1 MHMSKLYLK
10 TFEFPPLSKEEGFLN
25 EIEHTCYNTY
35 YPFRVLSDKELDTID
50 FQPVT
55 IFYGGN
61 GSGKTTMLN
70 IIAES
75 IGAKRDTLYNRS
87 SFFKDYLEMCD
98 YKLWFIKPEHIRCIT
113 SDDVFDFML
122 NLRNLNEGLDANR
135 EVLFQEY
142 LNRKY
147 SQFRLRKLDDYDEMK
162 KTVEARRLSQSQ
174 FVKKNMMNNVPEH
187 SNGESAFIYF
197 TEKIQDNGLYF
208 LDEPENSL
216 SPERQLELVEFLE
229 NSVRFFGCQIVMATH
244 SPFLLS
250 MKEALIYDL
259 DESPVITKRWSELP
273 NVRAYYDFFMKHN
286 NDFA

>member
-1 MHMSKLYLK
+1 MLYLQ
-10 TFEFPPLSKEEGFLN
+10 EFRFPSVRAEEEFVN
-25 EIEHTCYNTY
+25 DIKRTCYNTY
-35 YPFRVLSDKELDTID
+35 YPFLVLSDKKPGTID

-70 IIAES
+70 IIAETV
-75 IGAKRDTLYNRS
+75 GAERDTLYNRS
-87 SFFKDYLEMCD
+87 SFFKDYLELCD
-98 YKLWFIKPEHIRCIT
+98 HKAGFMKPEHIRCIT

-122 NLRNLNEGLDANR
+122 TVRALNEGLDTKRQA
-135 EVLFQEY
+135 LFQKH
-142 LNRKY
+142 LDARY
-147 SQFRLRKLDDYDEMK
+147 SRFRMRTLDDYDEMK
-162 KTVEARRLSQSQ
+162 KMNEARRLTQSQ
-174 FVKKNMMNNVPEH
+174 YIRENMMNNVPEH

-216 SPERQLELVEFLE
+216 SPERQLELMEFLE

-250 MKEALIYDL
+250 IKEAKIYDL
-259 DESPVITKRWSELP
+259 DEAPVVTKRWTELP
-273 NVRAYYDFFMKHN
+273 NVRAYYEFFMKHN
-286 NDFA
+286 NEFN

>member
-1 MHMSKLYLK
+1 MLYLQ
-10 TFEFPPLSKEEGFLN
+10 EFRFPSVRAEEEFVN
-25 EIEHTCYNTY
+25 DIKRTCYNTY
-35 YPFRVLSDKELDTID
+35 YPFLVLSDKKPGTID

-70 IIAES
+70 IIAETV
-75 IGAKRDTLYNRS
+75 GAERDTLYNRS
-87 SFFKDYLEMCD
+87 SFFKDYLELCD
-98 YKLWFIKPEHIRCIT
+98 HKAGFMKPEHIRCIT

-122 NLRNLNEGLDANR
+122 TVRALNEGLDTNR
-135 EVLFQEY
+135 QALFQKH
-142 LNRKY
+142 LDARY
-147 SQFRLRKLDDYDEMK
+147 SRFRMRTLDDYDEMK
-162 KTVEARRLSQSQ
+162 KMNEARRLTQSQ
-174 FVKKNMMNNVPEH
+174 YIRENMMNNVPEH

-216 SPERQLELVEFLE
+216 SPERQLELMEFLE

-250 MKEALIYDL
+250 IKEAKIYDL
-259 DESPVITKRWSELP
+259 DEAPVVTKRWTELP
-273 NVRAYYDFFMKHN
+273 NVRAYYEFFMKHN
-286 NDFA
+286 NEFN

>member
-1 MHMSKLYLK
+1 MLLYLREF
-10 TFEFPPLSKEEGFLN
+10 TFPSIEDEELFLN
-25 EIEHTCYNTY
+25 DEVKQTWYNTY
-35 YPFRVLSDKELDTID
+35 YPFRVLGDKELETIE
-50 FQPVT
+50 FKPIT

-70 IIAES
+70 IIAEK
-75 IGAKRDTLYNRS
+75 IKAQRDTLYNRS
-87 SFFKDYLEMCD
+87 TFFKDYLNLCE
-98 YKLWFIKPEHIRCIT
+98 YKAGFLKAEDKRCIT

-122 NLRNLNEGLDANR
+122 NLRSINEGLDSQR
-135 EVLFQEY
+135 QELFKEY
-142 LNRKY
+142 YSAKY
-147 SQFRLRKLDDYDEMK
+147 SRFRVRSLSDYDGMK
-162 KTVEARRLSQSQ
+162 KTVSARRMSQSQ
-174 FVKKNMMNNVPEH
+174 YVRENMMENVPEH

-286 NDFA
+286 NDFAS

>member
-1 MHMSKLYLK
+1 MLYLQK
-10 TFEFPPLSKEEGFLN
+10 FDFPSLLTEEGFLK
-25 EIEHTCYNTY
+25 EIKQTCFTTY
-35 YPFRVLSDKELDTID
+35 YPFRIISYKELDSID

-70 IIAES
+70 IIAEKV
-75 IGAKRDTLYNRS
+75 GAERNTFFNRS
-87 SFFKDYLEMCD
+87 SFYDDYLRMCR
-98 YKLWFIKPEHIRCIT
+98 YKIREKPESTRIIT

-122 NLRNLNEGLDANR
+122 NIRSINEGLDVKR
-135 EVLFQEY
+135 KELFREY
-142 LNRKY
+142 LDRKY
-147 SQFRLRKLDDYDEMK
+147 SRFRVRKLDDYDEMK
-162 KTVEARRLSQSQ
+162 RDVEARRLSQSK
-174 FVKKNMMNNVPEH
+174 FVKKNMMENLPEH

-229 NSVRFFGCQIVMATH
+229 NSVRFFGCQIIMATH

-250 MKEALIYDL
+250 MKEAKIYDL
-259 DESPVITKRWSELP
+259 DELPVVTKRWTELP
-273 NVRAYYDFFMKHN
+273 NVRTYYDFFMKHN
-286 NDFA
+286 KDFN

>member
-1 MHMSKLYLK
+1 MSRLYLK
-10 TFEFPPLSKEEGFLN
+10 TFNFPTLLTEEDFLN
-25 EIEHTCYNTY
+25 EIKQTCYTTY
-35 YPFRVLSDKELDTID
+35 YPFRIVSYKELESLD

-70 IIAES
+70 IIAEKV
-75 IGAKRDTLYNRS
+75 AAARDTLFNRS
-87 SFFKDYLEMCD
+87 SFFDDYLKMCH
-98 YKLWFIKPEHIRCIT
+98 YKLRGKPENIRIIT
-113 SDDVFDFML
+113 SDDVFDFIL
-122 NLRNLNEGLDANR
+122 NIRSINEGLDAKR
-135 EVLFQEY
+135 KELFDEY
-142 LNRKY
+142 LGRKY
-147 SQFRLRKLDDYDEMK
+147 SQYRVRKLDDYDEMK
-162 KTVEARRLSQSQ
+162 RTMEARRLSQSK
-174 FVKKNMMNNVPEH
+174 FVKKNMMENVPEH

-250 MKEALIYDL
+250 MKEAHIYDL
-259 DESPVITKRWSELP
+259 DESPVVTKRWSELP

>member
-1 MHMSKLYLK
+1 MLYLQK
-10 TFEFPPLSKEEGFLN
+10 FDFPSLLTEEGFLK
-25 EIEHTCYNTY
+25 EIKQTCFTTY
-35 YPFRVLSDKELDTID
+35 YPFRIISYKELDSID

-70 IIAES
+70 IIAEKV
-75 IGAKRDTLYNRS
+75 GAERNTLFNRS
-87 SFFKDYLEMCD
+87 SFYDDYLRMCR
-98 YKLWFIKPEHIRCIT
+98 YKIREKPESTRIIT

-122 NLRNLNEGLDANR
+122 NIRSINEGLDVKR
-135 EVLFQEY
+135 KELFREY
-142 LNRKY
+142 LDRKY
-147 SQFRLRKLDDYDEMK
+147 SRFRVRKLDDYDEMK
-162 KTVEARRLSQSQ
+162 RDVEARRLSQSK
-174 FVKKNMMNNVPEH
+174 FVKKNMMENLPEH

-229 NSVRFFGCQIVMATH
+229 NSVRFFGCQIIMATH

-250 MKEALIYDL
+250 MKEAKIYDL
-259 DESPVITKRWSELP
+259 DELPVVTKRWTELP
-273 NVRAYYDFFMKHN
+273 NVRIYYDFFRKHN
-286 NDFA
+286 TDSN

>member
-1 MHMSKLYLK
+1 MLYLQ
-10 TFEFPPLSKEEGFLN
+10 EFRFPSVRAEEEFVN
-25 EIEHTCYNTY
+25 DIKRTCYNTY
-35 YPFRVLSDKELDTID
+35 YPFLVLSDKKPGTID

-70 IIAES
+70 IIAETV
-75 IGAKRDTLYNRS
+75 GAERDTLYNRS
-87 SFFKDYLEMCD
+87 SFFKDYLELCD
-98 YKLWFIKPEHIRCIT
+98 HKAGFMKPEHIRCIT

-122 NLRNLNEGLDANR
+122 TVRALNEGLDTNR
-135 EVLFQEY
+135 QALFQKH
-142 LNRKY
+142 LDARY
-147 SQFRLRKLDDYDEMK
+147 SRFRMRTLDDYDEMK
-162 KTVEARRLSQSQ
+162 KMNEARRLTQSQSIRE
-174 FVKKNMMNNVPEH
+174 NMMNNVPEH

-216 SPERQLELVEFLE
+216 SPERQLELMEFLE

-250 MKEALIYDL
+250 IKEAKIYDL
-259 DESPVITKRWSELP
+259 DEAPVVTKRWTELP
-273 NVRAYYDFFMKHN
+273 NVRAYYEFFMKHN
-286 NDFA
+286 NEFN